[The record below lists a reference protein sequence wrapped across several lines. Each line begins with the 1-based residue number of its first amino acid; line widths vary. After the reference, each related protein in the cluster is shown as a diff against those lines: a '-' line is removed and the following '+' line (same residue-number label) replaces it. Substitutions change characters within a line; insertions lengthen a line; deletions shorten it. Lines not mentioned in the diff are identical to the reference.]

1 MIELKHISLPD
12 AVGRTLRSRI
22 LNAEIPAGTRL
33 VETQLADEFG
43 VSRTTIR
50 QALRDLRNE
59 GLVILEPRRHCV
71 VTRMSVETARDVCFA
86 RYTLESGA
94 VREWLRRRGATDD
107 DLDIDRGLRVAIKAM
122 EAAAADNDTL
132 AVVEADTAFH
142 GVLIDGGHRQRLAA
156 LWHTLDAQMGALIG
170 SELER
175 QHSNLGEVAARHT
188 KLAQAVASR
197 NGDQIEAALIE
208 HYVF

>member
-1 MIELKHISLPD
+1 MTELRHISLPD

-33 VETQLADEFG
+33 VETQMAEEFG

-71 VTRMSVETARDVCFA
+71 VTRMSEETARDVCFA
-86 RYTLESGA
+86 RYTLEAGA
-94 VREWLRRRGATDD
+94 VREWLRRRDAAGE
-107 DLDIDRGLRVAIKAM
+107 DLDVDGGLGAAIRAM
-122 EAAAADNDTL
+122 EVAAADGDTL

-142 GVLIDGGHRQRLAA
+142 GVLIDGGHRHRLAA
-156 LWHTLDAQMGALIG
+156 LWHILDAQMGSLIG

-175 QHSNLGEVAARHT
+175 QHSHLDEVAARHR

-197 NGDQIEAALIE
+197 DRDQIEAALIE

>member
-1 MIELKHISLPD
+1 MTELNHISLPD

-71 VTRMSVETARDVCFA
+71 VTRMSEDTARDVCFA
-86 RYTLESGA
+86 RYTLEAGA
-94 VREWLRRRGATDD
+94 VREWLRGQERNGDDATVDRE
-107 DLDIDRGLRVAIKAM
+107 LDAAIKAM
-122 EAAAADNDTL
+122 EVAAADNDTL

-142 GVLIDGGHRQRLAA
+142 RLLVERGHRPRLAE
-156 LWHTLDAQMGALIG
+156 LWHTLDAQMGSLIG

-175 QHSNLGEVAARHT
+175 QHSNLSEVVAKHT
-188 KLAQAVASR
+188 KLARAVASR
-197 NGDQIEAALIE
+197 DRDEIEAALEE